1 MELFDT
7 TQLGLEAALR
17 GAAARQAAIAQNL
30 ANVNTPGYQR
40 VDVDFTTQLDEALAE
55 GSSEELH
62 GMSFLPA
69 PDSSAPMRVDGN
81 TVDLDKEATEQAANG
96 LHYQAIV
103 GVMRA
108 RLGILETAMN
118 TR

>member
-1 MELFDT
+1 MQLFDT

-40 VDVDFTTQLDEALAE
+40 VDVDFTSRLQQAIADGDGEAL
-55 GSSEELH
+55 H
-62 GMSFLPA
+62 DVQFLPTA
-69 PDSSAPMRVDGN
+69 DSSAAMRVDGN
-81 TVDLDKEATEQAANG
+81 TVDLDREATEQAANG
-96 LHYQAIV
+96 LHYQTIV